1 MIIKKQKGVALV
13 VALMVTVII
22 GIVAITLASVSS
34 KTQRSDNSNYG
45 RVLGTSNAVSGVNRV
60 INFVGTVSDL
70 RPTLDDDE
78 IFSTQ
83 FAGKDT
89 WVVGG
94 QQLNANDT
102 APFFRGAIQVIPNSL
117 LRANG
122 DTDPWYRNEDNWKRA
137 ECPLCVILRNGAPVN
152 ENEDGTTSVLT
163 EYRGCTPAN
172 ASIVTG
178 SQVHYKYCYLRVSS
192 RGLDSVGNQRSAS
205 IVQSNVRIKKATL

>member
-83 FAGKDT
+83 FAGKET

-94 QQLNANDT
+94 QTLNANYT
-102 APFFRGAIQVIPNSL
+102 AAFFRGAIQVKPNSL
-117 LRANG
+117 LRAN
-122 DTDPWYRNEDNWKRA
+122 DEIDPWYRNEDNWKRA
-137 ECPLCVILRNGAPVN
+137 NCPSCVIFRNGVPVN
-152 ENEDGTTSVLT
+152 DEGTTSVLT

>member
-83 FAGKDT
+83 FAGKEN

-94 QQLNANDT
+94 QPLNANDT
-102 APFFRGAIQVIPNSL
+102 AAFFRGAIQVKPNSQ

-137 ECPLCVILRNGAPVN
+137 ACPSCVILKNGAPVKD
-152 ENEDGTTSVLT
+152 DGTTSVLT
-163 EYRGCTPAN
+163 EYRGCTSAN

-192 RGLDSVGNQRSAS
+192 KGLDSVGNQRSAS

>member
-70 RPTLDDDE
+70 RPTLDDHD
-78 IFSTQ
+78 IFSSLL
-83 FAGKDT
+83 AGSET

-94 QQLNANDT
+94 QTLNSNDT
-102 APFFRGAIQVIPNSL
+102 APFFRGVIQVKPNNQ
-117 LRANG
+117 LRAN
-122 DTDPWYRNEDNWKRA
+122 DNDFDPWYRNEDNWKRA
-137 ECPLCVILRNGAPVN
+137 NCPSCVILRNGVPVN
-152 ENEDGTTSVLT
+152 DDGTTSVLT

>member
-70 RPTLDDDE
+70 RPTLDDND
-78 IFSTQ
+78 IFSSQ
-83 FAGKDT
+83 FAGKET

-94 QQLNANDT
+94 QTLNPNDT
-102 APFFRGAIQVIPNSL
+102 APFFRGVIQVKPNNQ
-117 LRANG
+117 LRANDDG
-122 DTDPWYRNEDNWKRA
+122 SDPWYRNEDNWKRA
-137 ECPLCVILRNGAPVN
+137 NCPSCVILRNGVPVKD
-152 ENEDGTTSVLT
+152 EGTTSFLT

-205 IVQSNVRIKKATL
+205 IVQSNVRIKKASL